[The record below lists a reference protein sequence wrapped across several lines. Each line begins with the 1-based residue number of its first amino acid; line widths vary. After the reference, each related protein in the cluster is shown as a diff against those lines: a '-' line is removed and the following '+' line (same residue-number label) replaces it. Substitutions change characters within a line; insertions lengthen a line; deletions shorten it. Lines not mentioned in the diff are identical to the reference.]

1 MDYFLD
7 IKLVEC
13 PLIVAKGCH
22 FLAPIPRDSTVLYL
36 AAVRAWTR
44 IAYQE
49 RREHQEID
57 MALFLND
64 QEVAQ
69 LLPMGECIDVL
80 DKAFAD
86 AGEGKVDNRPRNRI
100 RMPGG
105 FFHFMTAS
113 NAGQGV
119 FGYKA
124 YPSFGGPGSAK
135 MIVMLYDYE
144 TGGLLSCMEAGRL
157 GQIRT
162 GAASGVATKY
172 MAKEDAAIVAVIGS
186 GFQARTQLEAV
197 CSVRDIKAVKV
208 FSRREERREE
218 FAKRSSESLNVE
230 VKAVDS
236 AQECV
241 GGADVVIVITSA
253 REPALLGEWLS
264 PGAHINAA
272 GGNHWMRRE
281 IDEEAVLRSEVIVV
295 DDLDQAKIECGDL
308 LWLEPRGSFR
318 WDMAKELQDVV
329 AGRVQG
335 RPSANSITLFES
347 MGLALEDIAAAQL
360 VYTKAKE
367 QGIGEKLPF

>member
-1 MDYFLD
+1 
-7 IKLVEC
+7 
-13 PLIVAKGCH
+13 
-22 FLAPIPRDSTVLYL
+22 
-36 AAVRAWTR
+36 
-44 IAYQE
+44 
-49 RREHQEID
+49 

-69 LLPMGECIDVL
+69 LLPMNECIDVL
-80 DKAFAD
+80 DRAFAN
-86 AGEGKVDNRPRNRI
+86 AGEGKVDNTPRNRI

-105 FFHFMTAS
+105 FFHFMAAAD
-113 NAGQGV
+113 AGHGV

-144 TGGLLSCMEAGRL
+144 TGGLLACMEAGRL

-172 MAKEDAAIVAVIGS
+172 MAKEDAATVAVIGS

-197 CSVRDIKAVKV
+197 CSG
-208 FSRREERREE
+208 RREERREE
-218 FAKRSSESLNVE
+218 FAKRSSESLNLE
-230 VKAVDS
+230 VAAVGS

-241 GGADVVIVITSA
+241 EGADVVIVITSA

-308 LWLEPRGSFR
+308 LWLEPRGTFR

-329 AGRVQG
+329 AGRVKG
-335 RPSANSITLFES
+335 RPSSDSITLFES
-347 MGLALEDIAAAQL
+347 MGLALEDIAAAKL
-360 VYTKAKE
+360 VYDKAKD
-367 QGIGEKLPF
+367 QGIGQELPF

>member
-1 MDYFLD
+1 
-7 IKLVEC
+7 
-13 PLIVAKGCH
+13 
-22 FLAPIPRDSTVLYL
+22 
-36 AAVRAWTR
+36 
-44 IAYQE
+44 
-49 RREHQEID
+49 

-64 QEVAQ
+64 EEVAQ
-69 LLPMGECIDVL
+69 LLPMNECIDVL
-80 DKAFAD
+80 DRAFAH
-86 AGEGKVDNRPRNRI
+86 AGEGKVDNTPRNRI

-105 FFHFMTAS
+105 FFHFMAAAD
-113 NAGQGV
+113 AGHGV

-124 YPSFGGPGSAK
+124 YPSFGGSSSAK

-172 MAKEDAAIVAVIGS
+172 MAKEDAATVAVIGS

-197 CSVRDIKAVKV
+197 CSVRSIKEVRV

-218 FAKRSSESLNVE
+218 FARRSSEVLNL
-230 VKAVDS
+230 AVDAVGS

-241 GGADVVIVITSA
+241 AGADVVIVITSA
-253 REPALLGEWLS
+253 REPVLLGEWLS

-295 DDLDQAKIECGDL
+295 DDLAQAKIECGDL
-308 LWLEPRGSFR
+308 LWLEPRGKFR

-329 AGRVQG
+329 AGRVKG
-335 RPSANSITLFES
+335 RPSSSSITLFES
-347 MGLALEDIAAAQL
+347 MGLALEDIAAARL
-360 VYTKAKE
+360 VYDKAKE
-367 QGIGEKLPF
+367 LRIGQELPF

>member
-1 MDYFLD
+1 
-7 IKLVEC
+7 
-13 PLIVAKGCH
+13 
-22 FLAPIPRDSTVLYL
+22 
-36 AAVRAWTR
+36 
-44 IAYQE
+44 
-49 RREHQEID
+49 

-69 LLPMGECIDVL
+69 LLPMNECIDVL
-80 DKAFAD
+80 DRAFAH
-86 AGEGKVDNRPRNRI
+86 AGEGKVDRTPRNRI

-105 FFHFMTAS
+105 FFHFMVAAD
-113 NAGQGV
+113 AGDGV

-124 YPSFGGPGSAK
+124 YPSFAGSGSAK

-144 TGGLLSCMEAGRL
+144 TGGLLACLEASSL

-162 GAASGVATKY
+162 GAATGVATKY
-172 MAKEDAAIVAVIGS
+172 MAKEDAATVAVIGS

-197 CSVRDIKAVKV
+197 CSVRSIKGVRV

-218 FAKRSSESLNVE
+218 FAKRSSESLNLE
-230 VKAVDS
+230 VDAVGS

-241 GGADVVIVITSA
+241 EGADVVIVITSA
-253 REPALLGEWLS
+253 REPVLLGEWLS

-295 DDLDQAKIECGDL
+295 DDLAQAKIECGDL
-308 LWLEPRGSFR
+308 LWLEPRGTFR

-329 AGRVQG
+329 AGRVKG
-335 RPSANSITLFES
+335 RPSPDSITLFES
-347 MGLALEDIAAAQL
+347 MGLALEDIAAAHL
-360 VYTKAKE
+360 VYNKAKE
-367 QGIGEKLPF
+367 QRIGQELPF